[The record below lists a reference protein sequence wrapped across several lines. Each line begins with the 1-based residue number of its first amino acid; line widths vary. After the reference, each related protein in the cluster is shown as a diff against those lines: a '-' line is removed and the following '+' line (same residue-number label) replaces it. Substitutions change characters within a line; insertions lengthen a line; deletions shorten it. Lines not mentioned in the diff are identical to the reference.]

1 MQIQLKCFDRLEAAY
16 PNQTTS
22 QEQWMNSWKDLD
34 NAVLSRTV
42 DWFIKNWEQ
51 KRQNKA
57 FLKDLTDSCPK
68 CDSGWIQV
76 DVIKDTFR
84 PCDACRVEQF
94 NRWQV
99 GTYRPS

>member
-1 MQIQLKCFDRLEAAY
+1 
-16 PNQTTS
+16 
-22 QEQWMNSWKDLD
+22 MNSWKDLD

-42 DWFIKNWEQ
+42 DWFIKNWAKCPTLAQFKEVTLDEQ